1 MIDHVNNADN
11 LYFERFTIENVKL
24 SMKHVKSGKS
34 PGMDGL
40 YGEHFKHAHDK
51 LYALLA
57 LLYNAIIIHGFL
69 PDKIMDTLLVPLVKD
84 KRGCLTKSDNYR
96 PLALTCIV
104 SKVLELLI
112 LDRYGSTFRSTDNQF
127 GFKQSHSADLCVL
140 SLKYVVEYYTK
151 LNSPVYLCFLDL
163 SKAFD
168 KVNHWILFD
177 KLIDR
182 KLPSIIV
189 RILIYWYCNQNCFV
203 RWGNT
208 ISSSFLVSNGVR
220 QGSILS
226 PVLFN
231 VFTDELSNILTAS
244 SVGCNLNSQ
253 SVNHLL
259 YADDS
264 VLLAPTPQALQ
275 KLLNIC
281 EQYAADVELLYN
293 TKKTFCMMVTPKWL
307 KYIDVP
313 HIYLNDKELTFVQEH
328 KYLGIIISCK
338 MCDDL
343 DIKQQTRALYA
354 RGNTL
359 ISKFRKCDLNV
370 KIKLFKTY
378 CNSFYGSNL
387 WINYHSNVMSKLKY
401 AYGRIFSTLFKIHD
415 KEDILN
421 NMIVHQIDPIE
432 VILRKV
438 AFSLY
443 SRVNLSKNTLVKT
456 IVDSLFFCD
465 SAIFNIWQKIL
476 F

>member
-1 MIDHVNNADN
+1 M
-11 LYFERFTIENVKL
+11 YFERFTSNDVKL
-24 SMKHVKSGKS
+24 AMKNVKSGKS

-40 YGEHFKHAHDK
+40 YGEHFKYAHDK
-51 LYALLA
+51 LYTLLS
-57 LLYNAIIIHGFL
+57 LLFNAIIIHGFL

-84 KRGCLTKSDNYR
+84 KKGCLTKSDNYR

-104 SKVLELLI
+104 SKVLELII
-112 LDRYGSTFRSTDNQF
+112 LERYGSILKSTDNQF

-140 SLKYVVEYYTK
+140 SLKYAVEYYTK

-177 KLIDR
+177 KLIER

-189 RILIYWYCNQNCFV
+189 RILIFWYSNQKCFV

-226 PVLFN
+226 PMLFN
-231 VFTDELSNILTAS
+231 VFTDELSNILNAS
-244 SVGCNLNSQ
+244 SVGCKINTH

-275 KLLNIC
+275 TLLNIC
-281 EQYAADVELLYN
+281 EQYAADVELIYN

-307 KYIDVP
+307 KDIDVP
-313 HIYLNDKELTFVQEH
+313 HIYLNHKELQFVQEH
-328 KYLGIIISCK
+328 KYLGIILTHN

-359 ISKFRKCDLNV
+359 IARFRKCDLNV

-378 CNSFYGSNL
+378 CNSLYGSNL
-387 WINYHSNVMSKLKY
+387 WIKYHKHVMGKLKY
-401 AYGRIFSTLFKIHD
+401 AYGNLFSTLFNIQD
-415 KEDILN
+415 KETTVN
-421 NMIVHQIDPIE
+421 RMIVHGIDPIE

-438 AFSLY
+438 AFSLF
-443 SRVNLSKNTLVKT
+443 SRVYDSQNTV
-456 IVDSLFFCD
+456 IISIIQSLFFCD
-465 SAIFNIWQKIL
+465 SAIYGVWQKIL